1 MGATIS
7 SDICAKIDHT
17 FLKIDSDATISKLE
31 EGAIL
36 VSQWNLRSFI
46 VPPQLVRTTA
56 KNYPNIRVGT
66 VAGFPLG
73 FETLAEKVF
82 SCQQA
87 LEDGAQEVDVVLD
100 LFALVNDNFKKIFQ
114 ETDILCELARRNN
127 FAIKFIL
134 EMSILNRQQI
144 EKAVEACK
152 KARAFAVKTGTG
164 FCGRAVTTEEV
175 VLLRELAGNELLVKA
190 AGGINTLSQVQEL
203 ISAGADIIGASQ
215 TAKILSELSKS
226 SEEVNCQ

>member
-1 MGATIS
+1 MDAPPS
-7 SDICAKIDHT
+7 SDICQKIDHT
-17 FLKIDSDATISKLE
+17 FLKIDSDSTVAKLE
-31 EGAIL
+31 EGAVL

-87 LEDGAQEVDVVLD
+87 LEDGAREVDVVLD
-100 LFALVNDNFKKIFQ
+100 LFALVNGNFNKIFQ

-127 FAIKFIL
+127 FEIKFIL

-152 KARAFAVKTGTG
+152 KAKAFAVKTGTG
-164 FCGRAVTTEEV
+164 YYRTPVTAGDV
-175 VLLRELAGNELLVKA
+175 ALLKELAGDELLVKA
-190 AGGINTLSQVQEL
+190 AGGIDSLSRVNDL
-203 ISAGADIIGASQ
+203 ISAGADIIGTSH
-215 TAKILSELSKS
+215 TSKILSELSEFS
-226 SEEVNCQ
+226 QLAMS